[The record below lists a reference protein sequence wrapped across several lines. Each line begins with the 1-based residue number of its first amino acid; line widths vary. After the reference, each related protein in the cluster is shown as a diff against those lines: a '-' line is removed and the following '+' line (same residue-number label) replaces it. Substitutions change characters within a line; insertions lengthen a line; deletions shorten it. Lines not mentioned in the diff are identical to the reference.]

1 MRDGLSWRLP
11 DDLTVPYEGP
21 RRAPRTLTFPE
32 EHPRLLDSTGLYLTD
47 PAEDVALAS
56 PARGPAVRPT
66 APSCRTPV
74 PGGCS
79 ACSDG

>member
-32 EHPRLLDSTGLYLTD
+32 GST
-47 PAEDVALAS
+47 
-56 PARGPAVRPT
+56 R
-66 APSCRTPV
+66 
-74 PGGCS
+74 GCS
-79 ACSDG
+79 TPRACT